1 MNHFCGWLLCSFLL
15 TAGSPLALAAT
26 PEQMEKAA
34 ILFEAAEKNYKVGDY
49 EKALEGYKEAY
60 VLSGEADLLFNIGQC
75 QRKLGRN
82 EEALRTYKN
91 FLQERPDTP
100 IKADVEVIIRE
111 LELAQNKPPVAQKAA
126 PLLFGGADTFF
137 SIGGG
142 LALGF
147 GEPAPMLS
155 GIMELKRFEFQA
167 RFAGLDF
174 LAGGLDA
181 GVRVVTSPRSDQNVR
196 SLLNITA
203 GPSVSTLF
211 TREKNVNIF
220 VLMLSLSSDAAS
232 VAYERRAR
240 HAGESKWTVGKLMKL
255 AFDSVITVGYLP
267 LKTILWLGV
276 GTFSGS
282 ILILFYLLIAKLAG
296 LIEVSGWASTMALI
310 TAFGGIQMV
319 AIAVLGEYLWRNF
332 DQTRD
337 RPIFIIEQGNIE
349 APK

>member
-211 TREKNVNIF
+211 TREKNVNIVNNEEVVVVATSNSVF
-220 VLMLSLSSDAAS
+220 AGLYGANSFYISCNFSARGEVQFALS
-232 VAYERRAR
+232 VFERF
-240 HAGESKWTVGKLMKL
+240 
-255 AFDSVITVGYLP
+255 AFDGVVFDNNQGGVDSALFINLSAHYN
-267 LKTILWLGV
+267 LK
-276 GTFSGS
+276 
-282 ILILFYLLIAKLAG
+282 
-296 LIEVSGWASTMALI
+296 
-310 TAFGGIQMV
+310 
-319 AIAVLGEYLWRNF
+319 
-332 DQTRD
+332 RD
-337 RPIFIIEQGNIE
+337 PCA
-349 APK
+349 APATETPAP